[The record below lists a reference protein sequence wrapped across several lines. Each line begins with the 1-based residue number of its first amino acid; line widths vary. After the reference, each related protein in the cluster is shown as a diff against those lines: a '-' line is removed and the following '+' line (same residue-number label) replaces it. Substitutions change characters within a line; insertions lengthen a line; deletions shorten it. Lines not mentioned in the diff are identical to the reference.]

1 MSDPIKTRAD
11 ELAPTIV
18 SWRRDLHRQPE
29 LGFEEV
35 ETAAYVKQ
43 RLDALDLEIHT
54 GIAETGM
61 AAILRA
67 RDPQGPGVLLR
78 ADMDALP
85 LTEVE
90 GREYGSKTEG
100 RMHAC
105 GHDGHMSMLLGAAT
119 ILSERRD
126 ELKRDVL
133 FCFQP
138 GEEGYGGG
146 EKMIQQGVLDLTEI
160 GSAFALHLWSPC
172 EAGTVHVR
180 PGPMMA
186 AQDSFAAR
194 IIGKGGHAATPHVT
208 RDPIVAAAHA
218 VTALQAI
225 VARNVDP
232 VDPAVVSIGLLHA
245 GTVSNIIPED
255 AVLEGTLRSF
265 DPEVR
270 EMLKRRAAEVIEHVA
285 QAHKCRSEF
294 ELKSGYPA
302 TVNDPDAV
310 EKVRRLAA
318 PVFGADNVIE
328 PRPMAPAE
336 DFSYFLQERPGAFI
350 LVGAGNKQRGIT
362 APHHSPEFDI
372 DESVLP
378 RGTELLARLALDAG
392 EV

>member
-1 MSDPIKTRAD
+1 MSDSIKARAD

-18 SWRRDLHRQPE
+18 SWRRDLHQQPE

-35 ETAAYVKQ
+35 RTAAYVKE
-43 RLDALDLEIHT
+43 RLDVLGLEVHT

-67 RDPQGPGVLLR
+67 KDPAGPGVLLR

-146 EKMIQQGVLDLTEI
+146 EKMIQQGVLDLIEI

-186 AQDSFAAR
+186 AQDSFEAR
-194 IIGKGGHAATPHVT
+194 IIGQGGHAATPHVT

-218 VTALQAI
+218 VTALQTI
-225 VARNVDP
+225 VSRNVDP
-232 VDPAVVSIGLLHA
+232 IDPAVVSVGLLHA
-245 GTVSNIIPED
+245 GTVSNIIPDD
-255 AVLEGTLRSF
+255 ARLEGTLRSF
-265 DPEVR
+265 DKDVR
-270 EMLKRRAAEVIEHVA
+270 EMLKQRAAEVIEYSA
-285 QAHKCRSEF
+285 RANGCRSEF

-302 TVNDPDAV
+302 TVNDAAAV
-310 EKVRRLAA
+310 ETVRRLAV
-318 PVFGADNVIE
+318 PVFGEKNVFE

-350 LVGAGNKQRGIT
+350 LVGAGNRERGIT
-362 APHHSPEFDI
+362 APHHSPQFDI

-378 RGTELLARLALDAG
+378 RGAELLTRLALDVG
-392 EV
+392 DV